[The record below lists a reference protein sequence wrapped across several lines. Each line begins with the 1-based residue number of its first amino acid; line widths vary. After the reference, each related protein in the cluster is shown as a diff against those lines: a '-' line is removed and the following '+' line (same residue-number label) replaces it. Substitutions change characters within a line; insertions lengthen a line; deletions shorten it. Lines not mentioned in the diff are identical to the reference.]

1 MKENT
6 YAGDNVT
13 KLSYYLLIRTDLI
26 NKLNVIW
33 LLNITVIVKILTEKK
48 QSSYLKVLLG
58 SLFRQTTLLTYYNRR
73 QNLVFMTEVRS
84 QQ

>member
-26 NKLNVIW
+26 NKLNVI
-33 LLNITVIVKILTEKK
+33 
-48 QSSYLKVLLG
+48 
-58 SLFRQTTLLTYYNRR
+58 
-73 QNLVFMTEVRS
+73 
-84 QQ
+84 